1 MPPAPAS
8 AVLRLS
14 TATRPSSPPSI
25 FLTHF
30 QSAVHVYPLWHSSW
44 GEHTLQSRFMQ
55 ESANAAGRTSASTLE
70 HKTRRFLMCG
80 ILGYGL
86 KELPGK
92 WTEDRLGVN
101 RQDFDRDFPV
111 LSGASW
117 LRSPA
122 T

>member
-1 MPPAPAS
+1 
-8 AVLRLS
+8 
-14 TATRPSSPPSI
+14 
-25 FLTHF
+25 
-30 QSAVHVYPLWHSSW
+30 
-44 GEHTLQSRFMQ
+44 MQ